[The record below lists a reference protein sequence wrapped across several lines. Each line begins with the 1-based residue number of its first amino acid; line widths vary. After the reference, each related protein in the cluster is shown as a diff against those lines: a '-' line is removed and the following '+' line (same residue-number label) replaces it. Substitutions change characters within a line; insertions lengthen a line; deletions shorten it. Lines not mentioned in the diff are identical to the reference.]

1 MKIKLKIDDGDLTY
15 FDTFPDFSPMEGKIY
30 NMDVEYYFKK
40 TINEDRFRKIF
51 GQIFSNR

>member
-1 MKIKLKIDDGDLTY
+1 MKIKFKIDDGDLTY
-15 FDTFPDFSPMEGKIY
+15 FDTFPDFAHMEGKIC
-30 NMDVEYYFKK
+30 NMYVEYYFKK